1 MTFNS
6 IQYVVFLLLV
16 IAIVWSI
23 RSRWRNPFL
32 LLASYAFYASW
43 DWRFLGLIVVS
54 TLIGYTSG
62 LALEATDDETK
73 RKRILGFRIVL
84 NLGILGVFK
93 YANFFLD
100 SGAGVLRLAGVDV
113 SNPAL
118 RIILP
123 IAISYMTFEEIA
135 YAMDV
140 YRREIRATH
149 NLVHYAVFV
158 AFFPKL
164 VAGPI
169 LRPKELLPQIA
180 EERPAPDRDMVRA
193 GVWLIL
199 LGLFKKVVLADS
211 MARVADEAFNN
222 PDSFGSVGLMIGV
235 YAFAIQ
241 IYGDFSG
248 YTDIARGSSMLLG
261 FHLPLNFRQPYLSN
275 SVTAFWKTWHISL
288 SSWLRDYLY
297 IPLGGNRRGPRRTM
311 VNLFTV
317 MILGG
322 LWHGAGWT
330 FIVWGALHGTY
341 LAVERWRAIDL
352 RYDNSARP
360 PRRGDLWRMALTF
373 HLVCLAWIAF
383 RAPTIGSAWNYL
395 TNIADPTAPFQG
407 AGGAV
412 LLVPIA
418 AAVILID
425 LWQRRH
431 GAEVPKIDTPA
442 RAGALAA
449 AGGTA
454 IVLFSGAA
462 PVPFIYFQF

>member
-16 IAIVWSI
+16 IGVVWSI
-23 RSRWRNPFL
+23 RSRWRNPVI

-62 LALEATDDETK
+62 LALEGTDDETK
-73 RKRILGFRIVL
+73 RKEILAVRIVL
-84 NLGILGVFK
+84 NLALLGVFK

-113 SNPAL
+113 NNPAL

-140 YRREIRATH
+140 YRRDIRATH
-149 NLVHYAVFV
+149 NLVHYAIFV

-180 EERPAPDRDMVRA
+180 DDRPPPDRDMVRE

-199 LGLFKKVVLADS
+199 LGLVKKVVLADS

-222 PDSFGSVGLMIGV
+222 PDSFGSVGLIVGV

-248 YTDIARGSSMLLG
+248 YTDIARGSAQLLG

-275 SVTAFWKTWHISL
+275 SITAFWKTWHISL

-317 MILGG
+317 MVLGG

-330 FIVWGALHGTY
+330 FVVWGALHGGY
-341 LAVERWRAIDL
+341 LAFERWRSIDV
-352 RYDNSARP
+352 RHDNSARP
-360 PRRGDLWRMALTF
+360 PRSADLWRIFVTF

-383 RAPTIGSAWNYL
+383 RAPTIGSAWDYL
-395 TNIADPTAPFQG
+395 SNMADLRSPLQG

-412 LLVPIA
+412 LLVPVA

-425 LWQRRH
+425 LWQRRT
-431 GAEVPKIDTPA
+431 GAEVPSSNSPA
-442 RAGALAA
+442 RNGALVAAGA
-449 AGGTA
+449 TA

-462 PVPFIYFQF
+462 TVPFIYFQF

>member
-16 IAIVWSI
+16 IGVVWSI
-23 RSRWRNPFL
+23 RSRWRNPVI

-62 LALEATDDETK
+62 LALEGTDDETK
-73 RKRILGFRIVL
+73 RKEILAVRIVL
-84 NLGILGVFK
+84 NLALLGVFK

-113 SNPAL
+113 NNPAL

-140 YRREIRATH
+140 YRRDIRATH
-149 NLVHYAVFV
+149 NLVHYAIFV

-180 EERPAPDRDMVRA
+180 DDRPPPDRDMVRE

-199 LGLFKKVVLADS
+199 LGLVKKVVLADS

-222 PDSFGSVGLMIGV
+222 PDSFGSVGLIVGV

-248 YTDIARGSSMLLG
+248 YTDIARGSAQLLG

-275 SVTAFWKTWHISL
+275 SITAFWKTWHISL

-317 MILGG
+317 MVLGG

-330 FIVWGALHGTY
+330 FVVWGALHGGY
-341 LAVERWRAIDL
+341 LAFERWRSIDV
-352 RYDNSARP
+352 RHDNSARP
-360 PRRGDLWRMALTF
+360 PRIADLWRIFVTF

-383 RAPTIGSAWNYL
+383 RAPTIGSAWDYL
-395 TNIADPTAPFQG
+395 SNMADLRSPLQG

-412 LLVPIA
+412 LLVPVA

-425 LWQRRH
+425 LWQRRT
-431 GAEVPKIDTPA
+431 GAEVPSSNSPA
-442 RAGALAA
+442 RNGALVAAGA
-449 AGGTA
+449 TA

-462 PVPFIYFQF
+462 TVPFIYFQF

>member
-16 IAIVWSI
+16 IGVVWSI
-23 RSRWRNPFL
+23 RSRWRNPVI

-62 LALEATDDETK
+62 LALEGTDDETK
-73 RKRILGFRIVL
+73 RKEILAVRIVL
-84 NLGILGVFK
+84 NLALLGVFK

-113 SNPAL
+113 NNPAL

-123 IAISYMTFEEIA
+123 IAISDMTCEEIA

-140 YRREIRATH
+140 YRRDIRATH
-149 NLVHYAVFV
+149 NLVHYAIFV

-180 EERPAPDRDMVRA
+180 DDRPPPDRDMVRE

-199 LGLFKKVVLADS
+199 LGLVKKVVLADS

-222 PDSFGSVGLMIGV
+222 PDSFGSVGLIVGV

-248 YTDIARGSSMLLG
+248 YTDIARGSAQLLG

-275 SVTAFWKTWHISL
+275 SITAFWKTWHISL

-317 MILGG
+317 MVLGG

-330 FIVWGALHGTY
+330 FVVWGALHGGY
-341 LAVERWRAIDL
+341 LAFERWRSIDV
-352 RYDNSARP
+352 RHDNSARP
-360 PRRGDLWRMALTF
+360 PRIADLWRIFVTF

-383 RAPTIGSAWNYL
+383 RAPTIGSAWDYL
-395 TNIADPTAPFQG
+395 SNMADLRSPLQG

-412 LLVPIA
+412 LLVPVA

-425 LWQRRH
+425 LWQRRT
-431 GAEVPKIDTPA
+431 GAEVPSSNSPA
-442 RAGALAA
+442 RNGALVAAGA
-449 AGGTA
+449 TA

-462 PVPFIYFQF
+462 TVPFIYFQF